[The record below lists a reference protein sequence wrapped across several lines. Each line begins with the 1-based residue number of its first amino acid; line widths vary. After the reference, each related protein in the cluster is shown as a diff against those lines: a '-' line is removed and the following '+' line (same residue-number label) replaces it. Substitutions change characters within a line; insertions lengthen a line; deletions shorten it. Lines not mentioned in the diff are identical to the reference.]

1 MLIATGDVLM
11 ADPDSVPA
19 PAPVPIPVPV
29 PAPAPAATPVADP
42 AAYVDL
48 ADRYHSL
55 AARLEDI
62 ELGVDRQLYDH
73 VQWIQQV
80 VQNPLLQVQELWET
94 VHQLMMRLSD
104 LEDYLGVQ
112 GGTQAIVLCDSHS
125 A

>member
-1 MLIATGDVLM
+1 M

-29 PAPAPAATPVADP
+29 PTPAPVATPVADP
-42 AAYVDL
+42 TAYADL

-55 AARLEDI
+55 AMHLEDI

-80 VQNPLLQVQELWET
+80 V
-94 VHQLMMRLSD
+94 
-104 LEDYLGVQ
+104 
-112 GGTQAIVLCDSHS
+112 
-125 A
+125 